1 MFCLASWRYI
11 KHITSK
17 HYESV
22 PRICAFN
29 AKWRSAVTL
38 PRTLIA
44 YSGHLIL
51 RDVLLT
57 ALPEPTAESH
67 LQSDSVTKLTT
78 DEETEV
84 PPPPGTEPLLP
95 IPAIVSSPEKEKERS
110 QDPPGREKKERDSND
125 YIGERQ
131 SRERR
136 RSFSRDGHR
145 ER

>member
-1 MFCLASWRYI
+1 MYRDSCFLVSFIIADLNR
-11 KHITSK
+11 
-17 HYESV
+17 
-22 PRICAFN
+22 
-29 AKWRSAVTL
+29 
-38 PRTLIA
+38 LIV
-44 YSGHLIL
+44 

-57 ALPEPTAESH
+57 VLPESTPESH

-95 IPAIVSSPEKEKERS
+95 IPAIVSSPEREHERS
-110 QDPPGREKKERDSND
+110 DPPSREKKERDNE
-125 YIGERQ
+125 YAGERQ

>member
-1 MFCLASWRYI
+1 MNRL
-11 KHITSK
+11 
-17 HYESV
+17 
-22 PRICAFN
+22 
-29 AKWRSAVTL
+29 
-38 PRTLIA
+38 LI
-44 YSGHLIL
+44 

-57 ALPEPTAESH
+57 ALPESTSESH

-95 IPAIVSSPEKEKERS
+95 IPALGSSPERERERS
-110 QDPPGREKKERDSND
+110 DPISRDKKERDNEYS
-125 YIGERQ
+125 GERQ

-145 ER
+145 DR